1 MAQPDETS
9 PTETSSTETPST
21 DAASAPTSMTETER
35 KFRVH
40 GLYRLPDLVAAG
52 AVSRADDEGVAVL
65 DATYYDTDDLR
76 LAREGITLRRRT
88 GGDDEGWHV
97 KLPVSTVGTAR
108 TREEIHLPLSAS
120 GPKKRGA
127 KTGDAQVPAQL
138 RHLVGVLVRS
148 DELRPV
154 ATLRTER
161 RTFRLWPH
169 EDDAA
174 GMATPD
180 AAEDDAAETPIADDT
195 EPDADGAAA
204 ETDIAPAES
213 TADAGTASDDAPS
226 EDTPGPTPVALLT
239 DDSVSVLDNDG
250 TMVARFREIELE
262 DLPDVDPTLAEAT
275 AARVSAVLVSA
286 GAVTGEFVSKAVR
299 ALGPFAAA
307 PPEVTDPPDVTPD
320 DPARDAVRAHL
331 ARHTR
336 KLREADMAVRRDL
349 DDSVHQMRVSARRLR
364 SGLRVFRPLLDRE
377 WADSLRDEL
386 SWVAS
391 ELGDYRDTEVLLE
404 RLENHLDLVPDGV
417 DPEPARKH
425 VERVLTDRLAAARDR
440 ALAMLDSPRY
450 YALQASLIEASADPV
465 TTAEADLPSS
475 QVVPPLVD
483 SAWKKLAKE
492 ANKLLEDEENI
503 PGGAPD
509 EEWHA
514 SRITAKKSRYAAEA
528 AAPVFGEDAA
538 AFAKQL
544 SRVTEILGDHQ
555 DAAIAIEKIKDL
567 AAEDG
572 ITAPAAFGLGALLSV
587 EHDSVA
593 NTRTDFSTL
602 WRAVS
607 KRRWRRWITD

>member
-1 MAQPDETS
+1 MPE
-9 PTETSSTETPST
+9 P
-21 DAASAPTSMTETER
+21 SAPASDTPTSVMETER

-40 GLYRLPDLVAAG
+40 GLYRLPDLVQAG
-52 AVSRADDEGVAVL
+52 AVSQSDDLGVAVL

-108 TREEIHLPLSAS
+108 TREEIHLPLSA
-120 GPKKRGA
+120 GGTKKRGA
-127 KTGDAQVPAQL
+127 KGASGDQVPAQL
-138 RHLVGVLVRS
+138 RHLVGVLVRT

-161 RTFRLWPH
+161 HSYRLWPLD
-169 EDDAA
+169 DDAA
-174 GMATPD
+174 AGEPPPSTD
-180 AAEDDAAETPIADDT
+180 EVAD
-195 EPDADGAAA
+195 EAMP
-204 ETDIAPAES
+204 PAEAPS
-213 TADAGTASDDAPS
+213 EEADASDDAASTAGAPS
-226 EDTPGPTPVALLT
+226 DEGAEQAAPETAAPQPAASETGEPSPAPGPSPVALLT

-250 TMVARFREIELE
+250 TMVARFRELELE
-262 DLPDVDPTLAEAT
+262 DLPDADPALAVAT
-275 AARVSAVLVSA
+275 AARVSRALVLA

-307 PPEVTDPPDVTPD
+307 PSEVTEPPEVTPD

-331 ARHTR
+331 ARHTLR
-336 KLREADMAVRRDL
+336 LREADMAVRRDL
-349 DDSVHQMRVSARRLR
+349 DDSVHQMRVAARRLR

-377 WADSLRDEL
+377 WADLLRAEL
-386 SWVAS
+386 AWVAG

-417 DPEPARKH
+417 DPEPAREH
-425 VERVLTDRLAAARDR
+425 VERVLSDRLAVARER

-450 YALQASLIEASADPV
+450 YALHSRLITAAADPV
-465 TTAEADLPSS
+465 TTAQADLPSR
-475 QVVPPLVD
+475 QVVPPLVE
-483 SAWKKLAKE
+483 SAWKKLEKE
-492 ANKLLEDEENI
+492 ADQLIADEENI

-509 EEWHA
+509 KEWHA
-514 SRITAKKSRYAAEA
+514 SRITAKKARYAAEA
-528 AAPVFGEDAA
+528 AAPVFGDKAA

-555 DAAIAIEKIKDL
+555 DAAIAIEKIKEL

-572 ITAPAAFGLGALLSV
+572 VTAPAAFGLGALLSV
-587 EHDSVA
+587 QHDTVA
-593 NTRTDFSTL
+593 DTRTDFATL
-602 WRAVS
+602 WRTVS
-607 KRRWRRWITD
+607 RRRWRRWMWE